1 MPIRASVCG
10 VCARSI
16 GEGDKWRKVIYPGMK
31 QAIISVLQVSQ
42 DRVIDRKV
50 LKFIIVYCFIANI
63 TQNTFELYGADFMI
77 CADYKPWLVRSPISD
92 IFIL

>member
-1 MPIRASVCG
+1 MKASLC

-50 LKFIIVYCFIANI
+50 LKLNYCITSLSIAHRI
-63 TQNTFELYGADFMI
+63 HLSYMEL
-77 CADYKPWLVRSPISD
+77 
-92 IFIL
+92 IL